1 MLRSTYQGDNMIL
14 PSRRDHTSTQC
25 EGPVLLLLKREAKMI
40 SPYLIL
46 AIVVHDRTLPPRRDS
61 DWIGAP
67 VRFYNKKREGK
78 GRVGLWWK
86 GWKGFGMI
94 FTPLM
99 EGDRGCAELSARL
112 LVSPSVIYA
121 ESEIWLS

>member
-1 MLRSTYQGDNMIL
+1 MRQTFITPTHVTS

-46 AIVVHDRTLPPRRDS
+46 ATVVHDRTLSSRRDS

-86 GWKGFGMI
+86 RWKGFRMI

-99 EGDRGCAELSARL
+99 EGDRGCAEFSSRLS
-112 LVSPSVIYA
+112 VSPFVIYA

>member
-1 MLRSTYQGDNMIL
+1 MYSQTHLHRSHCISPLPGHVIFKPRALGRDCRLSRPTVSIL
-14 PSRRDHTSTQC
+14 QSRFPLKSPSRRDHTSTQC

-46 AIVVHDRTLPPRRDS
+46 ATVVHDRTLPPRRDS

-86 GWKGFGMI
+86 G
-94 FTPLM
+94 
-99 EGDRGCAELSARL
+99 
-112 LVSPSVIYA
+112 
-121 ESEIWLS
+121 

>member
-1 MLRSTYQGDNMIL
+1 MSVASRHSISYIQQVSSLNLMNKLPYSNSNQSNSF

-46 AIVVHDRTLPPRRDS
+46 ATVVHDRTLPPRRDS

-78 GRVGLWWK
+78 GR
-86 GWKGFGMI
+86 I
-94 FTPLM
+94 
-99 EGDRGCAELSARL
+99 RL
-112 LVSPSVIYA
+112 
-121 ESEIWLS
+121 

>member
-1 MLRSTYQGDNMIL
+1 
-14 PSRRDHTSTQC
+14 
-25 EGPVLLLLKREAKMI
+25 MI

-46 AIVVHDRTLPPRRDS
+46 ATVVHDRTLPPRRDS
-61 DWIGAP
+61 DWIGDP
-67 VRFYNKKREGK
+67 VRFYNKREGK

-99 EGDRGCAELSARL
+99 EGDRGCVELSSRL
-112 LVSPSVIYA
+112 SVSPSVIYA